1 MKDDKEL
8 MNGISGIVSAF
19 GYRDGVINDIGV
31 APQGLKEIIKLVDQH
46 RRRTGTSVILGGA
59 DEQVIREDERKICR
73 DQLRKDFISMGMADE
88 GELDIIDKV
97 MT

>member
-8 MNGISGIVSAF
+8 RDEIADYI
-19 GYRDGVINDIGV
+19 YRTNPAAWDFM
-31 APQGLKEIIKLVDQH
+31 EIIQLVDQH

>member
-8 MNGISGIVSAF
+8 IEQIVSVNYHSFKEAILES
-19 GYRDGVINDIGV
+19 GKSEAGV
-31 APQGLKEIIKLVDQH
+31 AKAIIQLVDQH